1 MRRAWGWCKA
11 KKFTLGEAALIILLV
26 AGGGLLQASLDN
38 SSGSAAGTA
47 QSAPAS
53 AGHSLLNILGGVRES
68 LAAYFWTKTDEI
80 FHDYFSGQLAPE
92 YQLFPYYWMITRLD
106 PHFVMPYYYASWMLC
121 EFGHPAEGLALGI
134 EAARNN
140 PDSDDLQENLA
151 EIYLFFMKDPEKALY
166 HSQKALALATSQH
179 DITRPFVSLQNVI
192 DLVLSG
198 QRKIKR
204 VPFQQMNRINRD
216 TD

>member
-1 MRRAWGWCKA
+1 MRRAWRWCKT
-11 KKFTLGEAALIILLV
+11 KKFMLGVAALIILLV

-68 LAAYFWTKTDEI
+68 LAAYFWTKTDTV
-80 FHDYFSGQLAPE
+80 FHDYFGGSLAKEKP
-92 YQLFPYYWMITRLD
+92 LFPYYWMITRLD

-134 EAARNN
+134 EAARYN

-192 DLVLSG
+192 NLVLSG
-198 QRKIKR
+198 QRKIRR
-204 VPFQQMNRINRD
+204 VPFEQIDRINRD